1 VQFRAAS
8 DQAILVY
15 LGEEIG
21 QAAHERVVKL
31 LRVLQQEPPRWIRNV
46 QPAYCS
52 LLVNFDLSLADH
64 AEVEE
69 TIRSY
74 EQRAEKQRAPKT
86 RTIEIPVCYGGEFGT
101 DLEEVAA
108 GHGLKP
114 EKVIELHS
122 SETYRAYFLG
132 FAPGFAYLGDVPAA
146 IATPRLSSPRKKVPA
161 GSIGIAG
168 RQTAVYPMTT
178 PGGWRV
184 LGRTP
189 LRVFRADR
197 KPMGLITIGDR
208 VRFRPISG
216 EVFEKLENA

>member
-1 VQFRAAS
+1 
-8 DQAILVY
+8 
-15 LGEEIG
+15 
-21 QAAHERVVKL
+21 
-31 LRVLQQEPPRWIRNV
+31 
-46 QPAYCS
+46 
-52 LLVNFDLSLADH
+52 
-64 AEVEE
+64 
-69 TIRSY
+69 
-74 EQRAEKQRAPKT
+74 
-86 RTIEIPVCYGGEFGT
+86 VCYGGEFGT

-108 GHGLKP
+108 AHGLKP

>member
-1 VQFRAAS
+1 MQFRAAS

-31 LRVLQQEPPRWIRNV
+31 LRMLQQEPPRWIRNV

-108 GHGLKP
+108 AHGLKP

>member
-1 VQFRAAS
+1 MQFRAAS

-108 GHGLKP
+108 AHGLKP

>member
-1 VQFRAAS
+1 MQFRAAS

-31 LRVLQQEPPRWIRNV
+31 LRMLQQEPPRWIRNV

-108 GHGLKP
+108 AHGLKP

-132 FAPGFAYLGDVPAA
+132 FAPGFAYLGEVPAA

-197 KPMGLITIGDR
+197 KPMGLISIGDR

>member
-31 LRVLQQEPPRWIRNV
+31 LRMLQQEPPRWIRNV

-108 GHGLKP
+108 AHGLKP

>member
-31 LRVLQQEPPRWIRNV
+31 LRVLQKEPPRWLRNV

-52 LLVNFDLSLADH
+52 LLVNFDVSLADH

-69 TIRSY
+69 TIRSH

-86 RTIEIPVCYGGEFGT
+86 RTIEIPVCYGGEFGA
-101 DLEEVAA
+101 DLEEVAEA
-108 GHGLKP
+108 HGLKP
-114 EKVIELHS
+114 EQVIELHS

-132 FAPGFAYLGDVPAA
+132 FAPGFAYLGNVPAA
-146 IATPRLSSPRKKVPA
+146 IATSRLSSPRRKVLA
-161 GSIGIAG
+161 GSVGIAG

-197 KPMGLITIGDR
+197 KPMGLISIGDR